1 MEINSVELNNQMHQI
16 ENKNVGEVKVNA
28 NQNEAAEP
36 AKAKEKKI
44 DGEQLK
50 RAVDKANN
58 VLFKNNTH
66 LKFQIHDKTRD
77 VMVEII
83 DDETGEV
90 LKEIPPKKIIDMMA
104 KICEIA
110 GVFVDEKR

>member
-1 MEINSVELNNQMHQI
+1 MEINSVELSNQMHQI
-16 ENKNVGEVKVNA
+16 ENKSVSEIKANV
-28 NQNEAAEP
+28 NQNGAAE
-36 AKAKEKKI
+36 ATNTKEKKI

-50 RAVDKANN
+50 KAVDTANN

-66 LKFQIHDKTRD
+66 LKFQIHDKTKD

-83 DDETGEV
+83 DDVTGEV

>member
-1 MEINSVELNNQMHQI
+1 MEINSIELNNQMHKI
-16 ENKNVGEVKVNA
+16 ENKNVDKVNA
-28 NQNEAAEP
+28 NQNRAAGTKGE
-36 AKAKEKKI
+36 KI
-44 DGEQLK
+44 DGEQLEK
-50 RAVDKANN
+50 AVERANN

-90 LKEIPPKKIIDMMA
+90 LKEIPPKKIIDM
-104 KICEIA
+104 IA
-110 GVFVDEKR
+110 

>member
-1 MEINSVELNNQMHQI
+1 MEINSVELSNKMHQI
-16 ENKNVGEVKVNA
+16 ENKSVGDA
-28 NQNEAAEP
+28 NQNEAT
-36 AKAKEKKI
+36 KAADTKGKKI

-50 RAVDKANN
+50 KAVDKANN

-83 DDETGEV
+83 DDVTGEV